1 MIHEKD
7 EAESIYEDS
16 LTSEDNG
23 IEYSRVLISCKKLM
37 EEEKGILDHTKLFDF
52 SSEQEVTRDDRS
64 SLFENISLT
73 NHHEK
78 HWYFCKNLFVS
89 AYIT

>member
-78 HWYFCKNLFVS
+78 H
-89 AYIT
+89 